1 MRSDQVQDLADA
13 LPDLRKVSAGHD
25 LSFNL
30 TIVVKSKERPSD
42 KVVEA
47 MNRVLKGTGLDASV
61 E

>member
-1 MRSDQVQDLADA
+1 VQDLADA